1 MIRGRKKNSGF
12 TLVELMIV
20 VAIIGILA
28 AVAIPAFSRY
38 VKKSK
43 TAEASGHINKMWAG
57 SVAYFEA
64 DHANEAGGV
73 VPKQF
78 PNQPAA
84 TNGNGNGFNCCAG
97 PGSKCA
103 GNEAVFQTDPSW
115 SAIGFALGDPHLFV
129 PNYFSGNTGTA
140 SIFTAEASA
149 DLDCDTVFSL
159 FRRVGAVDSSW
170 NVSSPTG
177 YYIHNEIE

>member
-64 DHANEAGGV
+64 DHANAIGNT

-78 PNQPAA
+78 PTSPLAA
-84 TNGNGNGFNCCAG
+84 PTQFDCCAAASG
-97 PGSKCA
+97 KCA
-103 GNEAVFQTDPSW
+103 GNEAIFQSDASW
-115 SAIGFALGDPHLFV
+115 SAIGFALGDPHLFR
-129 PNYFSGNTGTA
+129 PDYTSSGTGTS

-149 DLDCDTVFSL
+149 DLDCDSTRSL
-159 FRRVGAVDSSW
+159 FRRTGLVDLSW

>member
-64 DHANEAGGV
+64 DHASEAGAV
-73 VPKQF
+73 VQKQF
-78 PNQPAA
+78 PDPPALA
-84 TNGNGNGFNCCAG
+84 PLQFDCCAG
-97 PGSKCA
+97 TGGKCN
-103 GNEAVFQTDPSW
+103 GNEAIFQTDGSW
-115 SAIGFALGDPHLFV
+115 SAIGFAIGDPHLFR
-129 PNYFSGNTGTA
+129 PDYFSSGIGT
-140 SIFTAEASA
+140 SSVFTAEASA
-149 DLDCDTVFSL
+149 DLDCDSQRSL
-159 FRRVGAVDSSW
+159 FRRVGLVDSSW

-177 YYIHNEIE
+177 YYIFNEIE